1 MSANVNVGNL
11 AGQNGGTYISDTA
24 AYTPTSPVD
33 AWFGIYC
40 IADAVFTLLTDSQ
53 IENIPN
59 DLELT
64 AGQAIYGHFAA
75 ITLASGS
82 VIAYNK

>member
-11 AGQNGGTYISDTA
+11 AGQNGGTYIGDTA
-24 AYTPTSPVD
+24 AYTPTSPAT

-40 IADAVFTLLTDSQ
+40 IANMECTLLTDSQ
-53 IENIPN
+53 FENIPN
-59 DLELT
+59 GLVLT
-64 AGQAIYGHFAA
+64 AGQAIYGHFTA

-82 VIAYNK
+82 CVAYYK